1 MAKLWANDLAQM
13 MDSLM
18 HSRADG
24 AAGECSRATAE
35 LGASADV
42 VLLAESGN

>member
-1 MAKLWANDLAQM
+1 M

-24 AAGECSRATAE
+24 AAVELSRAMAE
-35 LGASADV
+35 LAASADA